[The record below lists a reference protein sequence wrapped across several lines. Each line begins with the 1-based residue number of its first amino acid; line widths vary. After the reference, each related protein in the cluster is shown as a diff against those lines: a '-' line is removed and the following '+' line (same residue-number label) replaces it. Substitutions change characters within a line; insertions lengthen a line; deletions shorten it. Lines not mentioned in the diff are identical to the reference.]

1 MDQDGL
7 RPYPDRV
14 TALLNYPTPTNLRQL
29 RGFLGIVNWY
39 ERFIKHC
46 ADLKVPL
53 LKLLRKKQRWL
64 WEDEQREAFE
74 ELKNA
79 LTTAPVLA
87 RPDFSKSFYVQCD
100 TSGSALG
107 AVLVQEY
114 EVGEHPI
121 LYISRALNAAER
133 NYTTTEREY
142 LALVWSLKKLRPYL
156 EGYVFT
162 AVTDHSALKWLR
174 TINR

>member
-1 MDQDGL
+1 M
-7 RPYPDRV
+7 
-14 TALLNYPTPTNLRQL
+14 
-29 RGFLGIVNWY
+29 
-39 ERFIKHC
+39 
-46 ADLKVPL
+46 KVPL

-87 RPDFSKSFYVQCD
+87 RSDVSKPFYVQCD
-100 TSGSALG
+100 ASGSALG

-114 EVGEHPI
+114 EDGEHPI
-121 LYISRALNAAER
+121 LYISRALNSAER
-133 NYTTTEREY
+133 NYTTTEREC

-162 AVTDHSALKWLR
+162 AVTDHSALK
-174 TINR
+174 